1 MKALSMGDRLGSPL
15 GVAGFEYLRL
25 SHFFAMVGLSGKKN
39 ILLIDVFAI
48 YVGRGWI
55 RNNSILV
62 YKALTI
68 TIQ

>member
-1 MKALSMGDRLGSPL
+1 MGDRLGNPL
-15 GVAGFEYLRL
+15 GAAGFEYLRV

-48 YVGRGWI
+48 YVDRGRI
-55 RNNSILV
+55 RNSSILV
-62 YKALTI
+62 YTVLTI

>member
-1 MKALSMGDRLGSPL
+1 MEDRLGNPL

-25 SHFFAMVGLSGKKN
+25 SHFFAMGGLSGKKN

-48 YVGRGWI
+48 FVGRGRI
-55 RNNSILV
+55 RNDLILV

-68 TIQ
+68 TIL